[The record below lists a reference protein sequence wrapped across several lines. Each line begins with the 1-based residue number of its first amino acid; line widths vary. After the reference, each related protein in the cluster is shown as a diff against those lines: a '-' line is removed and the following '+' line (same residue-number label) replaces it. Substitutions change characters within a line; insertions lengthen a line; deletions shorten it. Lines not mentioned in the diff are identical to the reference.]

1 MPDSVAVRRRSW
13 SASSASVPSGSRT
26 ATTWRASRAST
37 DGSKRLGDQSGLDV
51 GALFDLYGRRQL
63 IDRPDDHPG
72 VLVGDNAGGLRCG
85 GFRKQRPETFAAD
98 GSARAEVD
106 RRANPASGFVR

>member
-1 MPDSVAVRRRSW
+1 
-13 SASSASVPSGSRT
+13 
-26 ATTWRASRAST
+26 
-37 DGSKRLGDQSGLDV
+37 
-51 GALFDLYGRRQL
+51 
-63 IDRPDDHPG
+63 